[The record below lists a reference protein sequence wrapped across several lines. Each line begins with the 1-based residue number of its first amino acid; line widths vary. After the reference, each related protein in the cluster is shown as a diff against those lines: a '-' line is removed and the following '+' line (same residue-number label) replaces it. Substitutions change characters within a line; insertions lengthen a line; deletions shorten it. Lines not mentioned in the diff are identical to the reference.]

1 LLGAAAAALRGL
13 GAVAAVEQAARVEA
27 AMQELRVRGPTSTPR
42 LDGRTAQELRPLVA
56 ALVRA
61 APPATAVVGRVLG
74 RWQRIGAAL
83 DAKAVADV
91 ADAEGRRQWE
101 RLPTEAMVAVQEYMK
116 SDKLKEYM
124 KSCGLEAWHSHFVKH
139 TCVAHG
145 TLPPK
150 RTLPSRCHP
159 GHASAAIA
167 CV

>member
-1 LLGAAAAALRGL
+1 VRRLEHVDGISDAVRSALEAAAPRECLVTYSFKDPQR
-13 GAVAAVEQAARVEA
+13 QAAEDRDRE
-27 AMQELRVRGPTSTPR
+27 RR
-42 LDGRTAQELRPLVA
+42 
-56 ALVRA
+56 
-61 APPATAVVGRVLG
+61 
-74 RWQRIGAAL
+74 
-83 DAKAVADV
+83 DA
-91 ADAEGRRQWE
+91 
-101 RLPTEAMVAVQEYMK
+101 
-116 SDKLKEYM
+116 DKLKEYM